1 MPVTKKSGALDSTER
16 GKSYLDRLSKSKGR
30 RLVID
35 LDESGKDALEKLLNT
50 GYGMSQ
56 KEVVTKALI
65 FSASHFGVPREK
77 LVIYNVKN
85 DILATSY
92 KAHYASKAYPAQ
104 NLIPN
109 VAAPVNISS
118 TKPDQAIPL
127 NQSMSFMQAQI
138 RINQLDYSVGKP
150 DGVFGNRS
158 VEKLKLF
165 QKSRGI
171 SMSGALDA
179 QTVEALAAP

>member
-1 MPVTKKSGALDSTER
+1 MKLTER
-16 GKSYLDRLSKSKGR
+16 LAQFAIVFLAASMTTGCAPIISGTMNAS
-30 RLVID
+30 
-35 LDESGKDALEKLLNT
+35 LDESGIFEKT
-50 GYGMSQ
+50 
-56 KEVVTKALI
+56 
-65 FSASHFGVPREK
+65 ASHFGVPREK

-92 KAHYASKAYPAQ
+92 KAHYASKAYNCSIYYGQVTCEVLGSTVDFPAQ

-118 TKPDQAIPL
+118 AKPDQTIPP

-138 RINQLDYSVGKP
+138 RLNQLGYSVGKP
-150 DGVFGNRS
+150 DGVFGKRS

>member
-65 FSASHFGVPREK
+65 FCSQRLG
-77 LVIYNVKN
+77 NG
-85 DILATSY
+85 
-92 KAHYASKAYPAQ
+92 
-104 NLIPN
+104 
-109 VAAPVNISS
+109 AP
-118 TKPDQAIPL
+118 
-127 NQSMSFMQAQI
+127 
-138 RINQLDYSVGKP
+138 
-150 DGVFGNRS
+150 
-158 VEKLKLF
+158 
-165 QKSRGI
+165 
-171 SMSGALDA
+171 
-179 QTVEALAAP
+179 